1 MEEIKVE
8 LLRPGA
14 KAPVRAHSTDAGMD
28 VFVSFDENY
37 VPENSR
43 LIPPSDNILIPTGI
57 RMNIPEGYVVEVKNR
72 SSIAAKKNLVV
83 GAHIIDSGYQG
94 EIFIDLHNI
103 GSEMV
108 LIQQGEKIAQLV
120 CYQIETPKPVVVE
133 NAFEQ
138 ESERG
143 EGGFGSTND

>member
-1 MEEIKVE
+1 MKEIKVE

-14 KAPVRAHSTDAGMD
+14 KAPVRAHPADAGMD
-28 VFVSFDENY
+28 VFASFGDDEIY
-37 VPENSR
+37 R
-43 LIPPSDNILIPTGI
+43 AIAPSENILVPTGI
-57 RMNIPEGYVVEVKNR
+57 KMNIPEGYVVEVKNR
-72 SSIAAKKNLVV
+72 SSVACKKRLVV

-103 GSEMV
+103 GSTIEH
-108 LIQQGEKIAQLV
+108 INPNEKIAQLV
-120 CYQIETPKPVVVE
+120 CYQIETPKPIVVE